1 MASNQT
7 SNYGLNQWEATDQVL
22 RTDFNADNLKV
33 DTALKSQATSISNLA
48 VQITDGLAEKAARSD
63 LEAETAVRAAADEAL
78 EAKAGMQ
85 LISRTTLSE
94 PVDATYLDLT
104 TVDWSQWATVRII
117 MKPVLDQ
124 GDTYRASLNSS
135 STMQLV
141 TYATSLFQLIL
152 FPSFQ
157 KKIGIF
163 GIFWPESYGE
173 HLASFEL
180 PFQSLQHVEFVASDN
195 VFYRGT
201 VIEVW
206 GAM

>member
-33 DTALKSQATSISNLA
+33 DTALKSQATTISNLA
-48 VQITDGLAEKAARSD
+48 VQITDGLAEKAAKSD
-63 LEAETAVRAAADEAL
+63 LESEAAARAAADAAL
-78 EAKAGMQ
+78 AEKAGMQ
-85 LISRTTLSE
+85 LISRTTLSQSA
-94 PVDATYLDLT
+94 DAAYLDLT

-157 KKIGIF
+157 KNIGIF
-163 GIFWPESYGE
+163 GIFWPKSYGE

-201 VIEVW
+201 IMEIW
-206 GAM
+206 GQK